1 MGRKFLFLPILLLG
15 TLISYSSAFA
25 TMQTEDGQTWYS
37 AKEMMAI
44 TESDKKKVLSLCE
57 EYDYDCWREVYDY
70 MQSNRDVKYFI
81 ADLFAAKMFVPHV
94 INHEK
99 EEMKGIFRDGALLDY
114 GYAGLAHYP
123 MDAIYM
129 AWFDIP
135 TDGTFPTLSQLKN
148 GEEVDGMHELFVQR
162 SYENEIPLGVEY
174 EMPVAGKLASNN
186 NYVINFHVAGGAF
199 TFTGTYDYS
208 NCINSEKYQ
217 PGMECRFMMSDI
229 MGSDYF
235 PFWPEDESDTDLSFL
250 EEDDGIDYEHILQPF
265 DPFWDFLPDEPIIPE
280 EPVVTEEPAIP
291 DEPTVPE
298 EPIITEE
305 PIIQD
310 GPIVSEEPI
319 VTDEPEPATPNEPI
333 ISDEPPIIPEKSA
346 TTEAPVIVEEQIVT
360 SNYTEDLPLAPN
372 TGGGIMVED
381 AKCEKRIEFPWWIV
395 ALIAA
400 GEVLIIW
407 WFAPNYRKYSK
418 K

>member
-57 EYDYDCWREVYDY
+57 EYDYNCWREVYNY

-114 GYAGLAHYP
+114 GYEGLAHYP

-135 TDGTFPTLSQLKN
+135 TAIDKSEP
-148 GEEVDGMHELFVQR
+148 D
-162 SYENEIPLGVEY
+162 IP
-174 EMPVAGKLASNN
+174 N
-186 NYVINFHVAGGAF
+186 
-199 TFTGTYDYS
+199 D
-208 NCINSEKYQ
+208 
-217 PGMECRFMMSDI
+217 
-229 MGSDYF
+229 
-235 PFWPEDESDTDLSFL
+235 
-250 EEDDGIDYEHILQPF
+250 
-265 DPFWDFLPDEPIIPE
+265 
-280 EPVVTEEPAIP
+280 
-291 DEPTVPE
+291 
-298 EPIITEE
+298 
-305 PIIQD
+305 
-310 GPIVSEEPI
+310 
-319 VTDEPEPATPNEPI
+319 
-333 ISDEPPIIPEKSA
+333 
-346 TTEAPVIVEEQIVT
+346 
-360 SNYTEDLPLAPN
+360 TEDLPLAPN
-372 TGGGIMVED
+372 TGGGIMAED

-407 WFAPNYRKYSK
+407 WFAPNHRKYPK